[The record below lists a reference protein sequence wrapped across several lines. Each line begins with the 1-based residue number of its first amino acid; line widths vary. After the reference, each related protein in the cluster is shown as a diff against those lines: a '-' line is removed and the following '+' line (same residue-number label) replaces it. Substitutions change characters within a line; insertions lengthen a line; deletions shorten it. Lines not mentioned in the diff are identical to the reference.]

1 MNRLTAQIPNLLSG
15 FRVVASFY
23 FAHLVLKNQLWW
35 AFFLF
40 ATAALTD
47 FLDGFFA
54 RKFNIVSDF
63 GKMLDPLADK
73 FLMFTSYSIFAYVS
87 FIPLW
92 TTVIVVARDALI
104 LFIVF
109 LCKILNIALKISP
122 LFSSKIN
129 TAVQLIFVII
139 ILLSKCFEIEAEWLV
154 IFGSITVCISTF
166 YSSFDYFRNYY
177 WIKDAIC
184 KPETRQ

>member
-40 ATAALTD
+40 SIAALTD

-54 RKFNIVSDF
+54 RKFNVVSDF
-63 GKMLDPLADK
+63 GRMLDPLADK
-73 FLMFTSYSIFAYVS
+73 FLMVVSYSIFTYVS

-92 TTVIVVARDALI
+92 ATVIVVARDALI
-104 LFIVF
+104 LFTVL
-109 LCKILNIALKISP
+109 LCKILNIFLKISP

-139 ILLSKCFEIEAEWLV
+139 ILLSKCLGIESYWLV
-154 IFGSITVCISTF
+154 LFGSIAVCISTI
-166 YSSFDYFRNYY
+166 YSGFDYFRNYY

-184 KPETRQ
+184 KPETRR